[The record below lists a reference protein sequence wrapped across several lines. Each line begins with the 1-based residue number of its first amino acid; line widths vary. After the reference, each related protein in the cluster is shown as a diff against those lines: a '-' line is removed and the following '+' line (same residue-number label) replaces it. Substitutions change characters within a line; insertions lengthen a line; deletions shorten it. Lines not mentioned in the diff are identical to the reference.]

1 MEKLK
6 VLVLGNDP
14 QINDIDFSR
23 LNKNVVT
30 LGINRIWLKHIP
42 DYFFFNDYEI
52 AQELNNNPEVLAKIQ
67 TECTVFLETVT
78 MTAETIA
85 ISANK

>member
-14 QINDIDFSR
+14 QINDIEFDR
-23 LNKNVVT
+23 LDKNIIT
-30 LGINRIWLKHIP
+30 LGINRIWLKYIP

-52 AQELNNNPEVLAKIQ
+52 AQ
-67 TECTVFLETVT
+67 
-78 MTAETIA
+78 
-85 ISANK
+85 